1 MRYFLI
7 LMVLFVWTV
16 STEAKVRTE
25 TVEYRHGDKVLEGF
39 LAYDDAKKGPIP
51 GVVVVHEWWGIN
63 DYIRGRAVKLAEL
76 GYVAFAID
84 MYGKGIR
91 PTNSKDAQAQ
101 SRALGKNRQLL
112 RERAKAGLEILR
124 NNKLADKSRIVA
136 TGYCFGGM
144 TVLELARSGAD
155 ISGVVSFHG
164 TLDTP
169 DINDAKNIK
178 GKVLVLTGADDPV
191 VPLDKVLEFENEMR
205 KAGVDWQVD
214 IYGGAMH
221 SFTNPQSNN
230 PENGVLYNE
239 KAARRSWEA
248 MKLFLSEVLGKG

>member
-1 MRYFLI
+1 MRYILI

-16 STEAKVRTE
+16 SAEAKVRTE
-25 TVEYRHGDKVLEGF
+25 TVEYRHGDKAFEGF

-101 SRALGKNRQLL
+101 SSALGKNRQLL

-124 NNKLADKSRIVA
+124 NNKLADKSRIA
-136 TGYCFGGM
+136 AIGYCFGGM
-144 TVLELARSGAD
+144 TVLELARGGAD
-155 ISGVVSFHG
+155 ISGIVSFHG

-169 DINDAKNIK
+169 DISDAKNIK

-191 VPLDKVLEFENEMR
+191 VPPDKVLEFENEMK

-239 KAARRSWEA
+239 RAARRSWEA
-248 MKLFLSEVLGKG
+248 MKLFLNEVFGKG